1 MMPADATRILM
12 ELRETGRTQQPI
24 TDLPYEVGY
33 KVQREIAAALG
44 ETVGGWK
51 VALGPGGVP
60 IGAPL
65 LASTIHSD
73 GVRLDLPTSD
83 FIKIETELALRLAS
97 DLPPRATPYAR
108 PDIVAAIASVSS
120 AFEIVFPR
128 AGEPPEIPFGFYLA
142 DYLGNGATVL
152 GPPAAWTPP
161 PQGCRAQ
168 LWLDEA
174 LTATGEHPQID
185 PLASLLAYANGQSDQ
200 MGGLH
205 AGQIVITGS
214 FTKPHLLGKTGS
226 ARGQVGEL
234 CSVNFFRREWP
245 STTRAYLGDGWS

>member
-12 ELRETGRTQQPI
+12 ELRETGRTMQPI
-24 TDLPYEVGY
+24 ADIPYETGY
-33 KVQREIAAALG
+33 TVQREVAEALG
-44 ETVGGWK
+44 QNVGGWK
-51 VALGPGGVP
+51 VAIGPGGVP

-65 LASTIHSD
+65 LASTIHGD
-73 GVRLDLPTSD
+73 GVCLGLPAGD

-97 DLPPRATPYAR
+97 DLPPRAVPYTR
-108 PDIVAAIASVSS
+108 GDIVAAIASASS
-120 AFEIVFPR
+120 AFEIVIPR

-174 LTATGEHPQID
+174 FAATGEHPQID
-185 PLASLLAYANGQSDQ
+185 PLASLLAYANCQPDQ
-200 MGGLH
+200 MGGLR
-205 AGQIVITGS
+205 AGQIVMTGS
-214 FTKPHLLGKTGS
+214 ITKPLLLGKARS

-234 CSVNFFRREWP
+234 SPVNFFRPELR
-245 STTRAYLGDGWS
+245 STS